1 MVINLIDWTRIGR
14 TFLERNI
21 KTIKRVEGI
30 QNYKLSELMGR
41 KLQNYP
47 KRVIHNFSSYQLSDS
62 EKFLLWTGLNF
73 SLPPKGLKFENYLLP
88 FELLYQDVYDSDNKD
103 ESFLHVTSKIK
114 NVGLSSYR
122 IYNKKDQRFENLSQE
137 EYDAFINL
145 SNDKNIIIQK
155 SDKGNIVVIIDR
167 ANYLKEM
174 EKILSRYQQIS

>member
-1 MVINLIDWTRIGR
+1 M
-14 TFLERNI
+14 
-21 KTIKRVEGI
+21 
-30 QNYKLSELMGR
+30 
-41 KLQNYP
+41 
-47 KRVIHNFSSYQLSDS
+47 
-62 EKFLLWTGLNF
+62 NF

-145 SNDKNIIIQK
+145 SNDKNIII
-155 SDKGNIVVIIDR
+155 
-167 ANYLKEM
+167 
-174 EKILSRYQQIS
+174 